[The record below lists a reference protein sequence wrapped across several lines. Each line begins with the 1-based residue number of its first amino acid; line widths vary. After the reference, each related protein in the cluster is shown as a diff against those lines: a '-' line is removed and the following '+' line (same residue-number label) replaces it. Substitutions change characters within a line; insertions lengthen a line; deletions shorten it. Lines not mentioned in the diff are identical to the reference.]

1 MPPLMPALDAET
13 EVHGLAFCD
22 HNVSESVNKSSRLKM
37 PVVKEGTRGLIAV
50 INKGEGLRW

>member
-1 MPPLMPALDAET
+1 MPPLLPALDAET

-22 HNVSESVNKSSRLKM
+22 HNVSESVNESSRM
-37 PVVKEGTRGLIAV
+37 EMETVREGMRGPIAV